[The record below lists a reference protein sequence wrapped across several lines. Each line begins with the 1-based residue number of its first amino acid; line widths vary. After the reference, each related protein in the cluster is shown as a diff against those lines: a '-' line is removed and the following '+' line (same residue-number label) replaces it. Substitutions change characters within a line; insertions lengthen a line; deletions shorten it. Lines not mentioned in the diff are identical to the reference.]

1 MPEFA
6 NLLGRYW
13 TTALIVVVFAIATG
27 AALAAPEDSDLKFA
41 LAFGAGAALT
51 ALLDDLRAQA
61 AETREVERTRRAND
75 ERRQDERNARILETN
90 LRWLA
95 ETRRHFLLMTDW
107 QTKKLADEL
116 TDTDVMPNVA
126 DYPGASLPLCGD
138 ARLVAAFRALTVAV
152 HNHPRGEVASENMQD
167 EFAAIRV
174 AILGALD
181 DQERRVL
188 RGEEAA
194 VVSPVDAAAA
204 NAGDDVISR
213 VLRRA
218 DRLKKGEE

>member
-1 MPEFA
+1 
-6 NLLGRYW
+6 
-13 TTALIVVVFAIATG
+13 
-27 AALAAPEDSDLKFA
+27 
-41 LAFGAGAALT
+41 
-51 ALLDDLRAQA
+51 
-61 AETREVERTRRAND
+61 
-75 ERRQDERNARILETN
+75 
-90 LRWLA
+90 
-95 ETRRHFLLMTDW
+95 
-107 QTKKLADEL
+107 
-116 TDTDVMPNVA
+116 
-126 DYPGASLPLCGD
+126 
-138 ARLVAAFRALTVAV
+138 
-152 HNHPRGEVASENMQD
+152 MQD